1 MREQKVAPYIV
12 CLHLFRLQPASINKQ
27 FASKNSVFTEIKYQ
41 HGRYYYT
48 FRLKKNIAMKLPER
62 NKVCSV
68 ESAGALDL
76 KIRKLV
82 HNPHTILKPFV
93 KAGMTILDLGCGP
106 GFFTM
111 ALARMVG
118 KSGKVTAADLQEGML
133 GTVRK
138 KAAGTNLQSIIE
150 YHKCASDKTGLSAT
164 FDFVLVF
171 YMLHEVPDQTAFLQ
185 EIHSLVKPNGKVL
198 IVEPKFHVTKTDFDN
213 SEAIMKRNGFEILEK
228 PRVFFSRSVLV
239 KKVTPDNK

>member
-1 MREQKVAPYIV
+1 VREQKVAPYIV
-12 CLHLFRLQPASINKQ
+12 CLHPFRLQPASVNKQ
-27 FASKNSVFTEIKYQ
+27 FARKNSVFTEIKYQ

-48 FRLKKNIAMKLPER
+48 FRLEKNIAMKLPER

-111 ALARMVG
+111 ELARMVG

-133 GTVRK
+133 DIVRK
-138 KAAGTNLQSIIE
+138 KVSGSDLQNIIE
-150 YHKCASDKTGLSAT
+150 FHNCPDNKIGLEKT
-164 FDFVLVF
+164 FDFILIF
-171 YMLHEVPDQTAFLQ
+171 YMLHEVPDKSAFLH
-185 EIHSLVKPNGKVL
+185 EVYSLVKSNGQVL
-198 IVEPKFHVTKTDFDN
+198 IVEPRFHVTKSDFDD
-213 SEAIMKRNGFEILEK
+213 SEKIMKNIGFEIIKK
-228 PRVFFSRSVLV
+228 PKVFFSRSVLL
-239 KKVTPDNK
+239 KRI

>member
-1 MREQKVAPYIV
+1 
-12 CLHLFRLQPASINKQ
+12 
-27 FASKNSVFTEIKYQ
+27 
-41 HGRYYYT
+41 
-48 FRLKKNIAMKLPER
+48 MKLPER

-111 ALARMVG
+111 ELARMVG

-133 GTVRK
+133 DIVRK

-150 YHKCASDKTGLSAT
+150 YHKCAGDKTGLSAT
-164 FDFVLVF
+164 FDFVLAF

-198 IVEPKFHVTKTDFDN
+198 IVEPRFHVTKSDFDD
-213 SEAIMKRNGFEILEK
+213 SEKIMKNIGFEIIKK
-228 PRVFFSRSVLV
+228 PKVFFSRSVLL
-239 KKVTPDNK
+239 KRI